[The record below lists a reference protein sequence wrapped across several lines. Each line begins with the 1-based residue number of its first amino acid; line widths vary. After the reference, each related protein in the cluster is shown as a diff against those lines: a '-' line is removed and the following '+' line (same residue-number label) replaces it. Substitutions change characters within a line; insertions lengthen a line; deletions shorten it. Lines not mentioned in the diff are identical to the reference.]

1 MNKIVQPPIYLKYI
15 DKIMGEIYLK
25 KQLAL
30 IFQAATVFVGTIVG
44 AGLASGQEITQFFT
58 TYGYK
63 SFIGLLICAIFY
75 IFVSSIIV
83 SISLRYNLNSYTELI
98 NLVSPGFL
106 GKITDVLTSFFLVAG
121 AAIILAGGGALLKQ
135 YFGLPKYI
143 GIILM
148 AILSLMTLLRDTKG
162 LIAINSFI
170 VPSLCT
176 IIIAVFTLYL
186 IHYRDNMS
194 LEFMK
199 TVPVH
204 KNMIIPYQWI
214 ISSFLYAGFN
224 MLSCSGVLV
233 PVSKEIK
240 NKSAIIFGLIFGSLL
255 LTLLGFLINSM
266 LLVNI
271 PDIFKY
277 EIPLLHV
284 ASKFG
289 PLMQVLLLL
298 VIWCEMFSTE
308 VSDIYSVGKTL
319 EQKFNIPY
327 KKAVVIILL
336 IALPVSQIGFK
347 NLITYLYPGFGIISL
362 IFVVQT
368 FIFYMKKCRR

>member
-1 MNKIVQPPIYLKYI
+1 M
-15 DKIMGEIYLK
+15 K

-75 IFVSSIIV
+75 IFVSSMIV

-106 GKITDVLTSFFLVAG
+106 GKITDILTSFFLVAG

-148 AILSLMTLLRDTKG
+148 AIVSLITLLRDTKG

-170 VPSLCT
+170 VPSLST
-176 IIIAVFTLYL
+176 IVIAVFTLYL
-186 IHYRDNMS
+186 IYYRDNMS

-233 PVSKEIK
+233 PVSKEMK
-240 NKSAIIFGLIFGSLL
+240 NKSMIILGLILGSLL

-327 KKAVVIILL
+327 KKAVVIILF

-368 FIFYMKKCRR
+368 FIFYMKKCRK